1 MPFTGSAPTLKQF
14 IIANMYDQGLMNVN
28 DPPEAQDS
36 LMKLATALSD
46 ACEQWILASGAS
58 SIVGTIAPG
67 QMVVGA
73 GGGVPGPM
81 TGSTTTPG
89 SILTS
94 SLV

>member
-14 IIANMYDQGLMNVN
+14 IVTNMYNQGLMNVN
-28 DPPEAQDS
+28 DPPESQDN

-46 ACEQWILASGAS
+46 ACEQWILASGTS

-81 TGSTTTPG
+81 TGSTT
-89 SILTS
+89 S
-94 SLV
+94 SGIIANGNLI